1 MKQEQQEIISKSAA
15 DMTPDEFKEYLK
27 IKRDKLLSVT
37 PSNKGRW
44 ASTYQTRH
52 ALWLGKRKVK

>member
-1 MKQEQQEIISKSAA
+1 MKQERQETTFKMAA
-15 DMTPDEFKEYLK
+15 DMTPNEFKEYLK
-27 IKRDKLLSVT
+27 VRRDELLSVI

-52 ALWLGKRKVK
+52 ALWLGKGKVK

>member
-1 MKQEQQEIISKSAA
+1 MKQERQEIISKTAA
-15 DMTPDEFKEYLK
+15 DMTPNEFKEYLK
-27 IKRDKLLSVT
+27 VRRDELLSVV

-52 ALWLGKRKVK
+52 ALWLGKGKVK

>member
-1 MKQEQQEIISKSAA
+1 MKQERQETISKTAA
-15 DMTPDEFKEYLK
+15 DMTPNEFKEYLK
-27 IKRDKLLSVT
+27 VRRDELLSVI

-52 ALWLGKRKVK
+52 ALWLGKGKVK

>member
-1 MKQEQQEIISKSAA
+1 MKQEQQETISKTAA
-15 DMTPDEFKEYLK
+15 DMTPNEFKEYLK
-27 IKRDKLLSVT
+27 VRRDELLSVV

>member
-27 IKRDKLLSVT
+27 IKRDKLLSVV

-52 ALWLGKRKVK
+52 ALWLGKGKVK

>member
-27 IKRDKLLSVT
+27 VRRDELLSVV

>member
-1 MKQEQQEIISKSAA
+1 MKQEQQEIISKTAA
-15 DMTPDEFKEYLK
+15 DMTPNEFKEYLK
-27 IKRDKLLSVT
+27 VRRDELLSVV

>member
-1 MKQEQQEIISKSAA
+1 MKQEQQETISKTAA
-15 DMTPDEFKEYLK
+15 DMTPNEFKEYLK
-27 IKRDKLLSVT
+27 VRRDELLSVV

-52 ALWLGKRKVK
+52 ALWLGKGKVK

>member
-1 MKQEQQEIISKSAA
+1 MKQEQQETISKTAA
-15 DMTPDEFKEYLK
+15 DMTPNEFKEYLK
-27 IKRDKLLSVT
+27 VRRDELLSVI

>member
-1 MKQEQQEIISKSAA
+1 MKQERQETISKTAA
-15 DMTPDEFKEYLK
+15 DMTPNEFKEYLK
-27 IKRDKLLSVT
+27 VRRDELLSVV

-52 ALWLGKRKVK
+52 ALWLGKGKVK

>member
-1 MKQEQQEIISKSAA
+1 MKQEQQEIISKTAA

-27 IKRDKLLSVT
+27 VRRDELLSVT

>member
-1 MKQEQQEIISKSAA
+1 MKQERQEIISKTAA
-15 DMTPDEFKEYLK
+15 DMTPNEFKEYLK
-27 IKRDKLLSVT
+27 VRRDELLSVI

-52 ALWLGKRKVK
+52 ALWLGKGKVK

>member
-1 MKQEQQEIISKSAA
+1 MQDECKSAA

-27 IKRDKLLSVT
+27 VRRDELLSVV

-52 ALWLGKRKVK
+52 ALWLGKGKVK

>member
-1 MKQEQQEIISKSAA
+1 MKQERQETISKTAA
-15 DMTPDEFKEYLK
+15 DMTPNEFKEYLK
-27 IKRDKLLSVT
+27 VRRDELLSVV

-52 ALWLGKRKVK
+52 ALWLGKSKVK

>member
-27 IKRDKLLSVT
+27 IKRDELLSVT

>member
-1 MKQEQQEIISKSAA
+1 MKQERQETISKTAA
-15 DMTPDEFKEYLK
+15 DMTPNEFKEYLK
-27 IKRDKLLSVT
+27 VRRDELLSVV

-52 ALWLGKRKVK
+52 SLWLGKRKVK